1 MPRRASGA
9 PPHLTY
15 AACFFCFARRARW
28 ASAIRLRASAEIVR
42 FFLAGIPLGLLPDPG
57 GLPRLRGLSV
67 PAKSA
72 RAFWSRA
79 ISSSMLRSRAVSF
92 IGPIYNK
99 PNGCR
104 VTVVLPSRV
113 LKVPSQE

>member
-42 FFLAGIPLGLLPDPG
+42 FLVRADFTLLVDPG
-57 GLPRLRGLSV
+57 GLPRLRGLLV

-72 RAFWSRA
+72 RACCSRA
-79 ISSSMLRSRAVSF
+79 ISSS
-92 IGPIYNK
+92 
-99 PNGCR
+99 
-104 VTVVLPSRV
+104 
-113 LKVPSQE
+113 KVERIS